1 MRIQQSYTASEALRI
16 GNVQLGRDG
25 IQIKGYNYI
34 WNHQVKAFVIVAPK
48 PVILPGKPG
57 LTPQQKKKLEYNDA
71 IWQAEKRY
79 NHTFYKLAEVVRAKS
94 SVQQSEIVEYFNN
107 RNNK

>member
-1 MRIQQSYTASEALRI
+1 MMRIQQSYTTSEALRI
-16 GNVQLGRDG
+16 GNVQMGRDG

-57 LTPQQKKKLEYNDA
+57 LTSRQKKKLEYNDT
-71 IWQAEKRY
+71 IWQKEKRY
-79 NHTFYKLAEVVRAKS
+79 STYYKLAELVRAKS
-94 SVQQSEIVEYFNN
+94 SVQQPEIIEYFNN
-107 RNNK
+107 RNR